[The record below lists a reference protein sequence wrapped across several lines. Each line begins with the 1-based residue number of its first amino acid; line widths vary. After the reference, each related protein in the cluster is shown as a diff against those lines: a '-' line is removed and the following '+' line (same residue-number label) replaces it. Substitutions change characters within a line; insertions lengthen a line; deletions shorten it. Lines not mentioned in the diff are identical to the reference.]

1 MLSKVRILG
10 LWLAVPYLVW
20 ILYLLISPGGGPVEG
35 LNLEPFATLIRQYRF
50 LDTDVFLLQ
59 VSGNVGL
66 LLPFGILAVVWNR
79 SLVKTLVYVLTGSIV
94 IEVVQ
99 YAPLVS
105 RVADV
110 DDVILNVAG
119 GLVGWLLG
127 WPLARMLQNA
137 AAEN

>member
-1 MLSKVRILG
+1 MLSKVRIIG
-10 LWLAVPYLVW
+10 LWLAAPYLVW

-35 LNLEPFATLIRQYRF
+35 LNLEPFATLTRQYRF
-50 LDTDVFLLQ
+50 LDADVFLLQ
-59 VSGNVGL
+59 AVGNVGL
-66 LLPFGILAVVWNR
+66 LLPFGMLAVVWDR
-79 SLVKTLVYVLTGSIV
+79 PLAKTLVYILIGSVV

-99 YAPLVS
+99 YAPFVS

-110 DDVILNVAG
+110 DDVILNVVG

-127 WPLARMLQNA
+127 WPLARTLHRA